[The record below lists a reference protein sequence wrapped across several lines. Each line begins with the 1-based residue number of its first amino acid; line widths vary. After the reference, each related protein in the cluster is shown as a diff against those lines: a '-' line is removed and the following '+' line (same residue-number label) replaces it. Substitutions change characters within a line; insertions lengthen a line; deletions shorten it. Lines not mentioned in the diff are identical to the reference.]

1 MPTNTKKKKQRLRKP
16 AKDKRTK
23 KNQVSMEKSCEA
35 FRSNRS
41 EFEGFLDQM
50 TQWFSDHQQQVD
62 QHFSLEDKDQSGSV
76 NLKDFELGLTTLS
89 APCQQLQLRLLTELL
104 KTNDNNTISYQ
115 DLKRQLQRLST
126 EVDVSSSKRRDDQ
139 LLNPDKDR
147 FVRLSV
153 RLIPFDLC
161 DDHPANFQVVLSSS
175 CRVVRLIGMIRE
187 RVGIQTSRLEVFRSR
202 APTDDE
208 ARLPPERSLEECGF
222 GGGPEKTPP
231 EETLYYDYRLEL
243 TDCPVL
249 NCDHYFRSTP
259 DSLPGRLD
267 PVDE

>member
-1 MPTNTKKKKQRLRKP
+1 MSEVNQSRVVSDLQLSAVNRLTAPGGSSTQQLGKHRRPRCDLRQVASPHSDLAAGGTGSKDAVIENTKLILH
-16 AKDKRTK
+16 D
-23 KNQVSMEKSCEA
+23 
-35 FRSNRS
+35 
-41 EFEGFLDQM
+41 
-50 TQWFSDHQQQVD
+50 
-62 QHFSLEDKDQSGSV
+62 V
-76 NLKDFELGLTTLS
+76 NLSPTL
-89 APCQQLQLRLLTELL
+89 
-104 KTNDNNTISYQ
+104 
-115 DLKRQLQRLST
+115 
-126 EVDVSSSKRRDDQ
+126 
-139 LLNPDKDR
+139 R